1 MTSRQ
6 PFPKICVALGLPRV
20 ETLLEHAKRE
30 IENGETFL
38 EFRLDY
44 LDQPEKGLPAIK
56 NFLASYPEATL
67 LATCRRRHNHG
78 RFDGSVEHELA
89 ILNSAIDHGAHAVD
103 VEIETAEVAAP
114 KLAGL
119 RDRARLI
126 ISWHNFETTPN
137 LEVALRRLTRIPADA
152 YKLVTTA
159 RKPSDVGR
167 VLAVGKHNPRTPLV
181 ILAMG
186 ETGFATRVLSPACNG
201 IFTYAAP
208 TAAEGTA
215 AGQVSSRQLRKQYR
229 ADRLSRSTK
238 IFCIIGDPIGHS
250 LSPVIHNRAFQLRR
264 IDAVY
269 VPMLANTGQLRD
281 FMKLAN
287 ELPIAG
293 FSVTIPHK
301 QKIMRYLDHIE
312 PLARRIGAVNTVWR
326 KAGKWRGTNTDAAAV
341 IKPLEEHLTL
351 ARSRVLIAGSGGA
364 ARAAACALSDAG
376 ASVFITGRNFD
387 RTRML
392 ARFAGG
398 QALTHAEAL
407 AAHFDAV
414 VHATP
419 LGTFP
424 NTDASYFDETI
435 PADVVFDMVY
445 NPLDTLLIRRAREQG
460 KHVIPGMR
468 MFIEQAVAQFE
479 LWTGEPA
486 PRPAMEAAALEAL
499 EHADRERKGAGTR
512 A

>member
-20 ETLLEHAKRE
+20 ETLLEHARRE

-44 LDQPEKGLPAIK
+44 LDCPENGLPAIK
-56 NFLASYPEATL
+56 EFLAAHPEATL
-67 LATCRRRHNHG
+67 LATCRRHHNHG
-78 RFDGSVEHELA
+78 RFNGSIEHELA

-103 VEIETAEVAAP
+103 VEIETAEAVIS
-114 KLAGL
+114 KLPAL

-137 LEVALRRLTRIPADA
+137 LEVALRRLTRVPADA

-167 VLAVGKHNPRTPLV
+167 VLAVGKHNPKTPLV

-208 TAAEGTA
+208 TSAEGTA
-215 AGQVSSRQLRKQYR
+215 AGQVSSRLLRKQYR

-238 IFCIIGDPIGHS
+238 IFCVIADPVGHS

-269 VPMLANTGQLRD
+269 VPMLVTTSQLRD
-281 FMKLAN
+281 FLKLAN
-287 ELPIAG
+287 ELPVAG
-293 FSVTIPHK
+293 FSVTMPHK
-301 QKIMRYLDHIE
+301 QKIIRYLDHVE

-351 ARSRVLIAGSGGA
+351 AKSRILIAGSGGA

-376 ASVFITGRNFD
+376 ASIFISGRNFD
-387 RTRML
+387 RVRML

-398 QALTHAEAL
+398 QALTSEQTL
-407 AAHFDAV
+407 ASHFDAV

-419 LGTFP
+419 LGTYPSTEECYFE
-424 NTDASYFDETI
+424 DAI
-435 PADVVFDMVY
+435 PADIVFDMVY
-445 NPLDTLLIRRAREQG
+445 NPLETLLIRRAREQG
-460 KHVIPGMR
+460 KQVIPGMK
-468 MFIEQAVAQFE
+468 MFVEQAVAQFE
-479 LWTGEPA
+479 LWTGESA
-486 PRPAMEAAALEAL
+486 PRPAMETAVSEAL
-499 EHADRERKGAGTR
+499 EQKAKAHPTN
-512 A
+512 

>member
-6 PFPKICVALGLPRV
+6 PFPKICVALGLPRI

-44 LDQPEKGLPAIK
+44 LDAPEKALPPIQA
-56 NFLASYPEATL
+56 FLAAHPEATL
-67 LATCRRRHNHG
+67 LATCRRHHNHG
-78 RFDGSVEHELA
+78 RFNGSIEHEWK
-89 ILNSAIDHGAHAVD
+89 ILNAAIDHGAHAVD
-103 VEIETAEVAAP
+103 FEIETAEAIAD
-114 KLAGL
+114 KLPAL
-119 RDRARLI
+119 RDKARLI

-137 LEVALRRLTRIPADA
+137 LEFALRRLTRIPADA

-167 VLAVGKHNPRTPLV
+167 VLAVGKRNPKIPLV

-208 TAAEGTA
+208 TSAEGTA
-215 AGQVSSRQLRKQYR
+215 AGQVSSRLLRKQYR
-229 ADRLSRSTK
+229 ADRLSRTTK
-238 IFCIIGDPIGHS
+238 IFCIIGDPVGHS

-269 VPMLANTGQLRD
+269 VPMLVNTGKLRD
-281 FMKLAN
+281 FMKLGS

-301 QKIMRYLDHIE
+301 QKVIPYLDYIE

-341 IKPLEEHLTL
+341 IKPLEERLTL
-351 ARSRVLIAGSGGA
+351 KRSRVLIVGSGGA
-364 ARAAACALSDAG
+364 ARAAACALSDSG

-387 RTRML
+387 RVRML

-398 QALTHAEAL
+398 EALTPDQT
-407 AAHFDAV
+407 AAMYFDAV

-424 NTDASYFDETI
+424 HSDECFFKGPI

-445 NPLDTLLIRRAREQG
+445 NPLETLLGRRAREQG
-460 KHVIPGMR
+460 KCVIPGIK

-479 LWTGEPA
+479 IWTGESA
-486 PRPAMEAAALEAL
+486 PRQAMEAAALEAL
-499 EHADRERKGAGTR
+499 DQKGR
-512 A
+512 AHPTI

>member
-20 ETLLEHAKRE
+20 ETLLEHARRE

-44 LDQPEKGLPAIK
+44 LDCPENGLPAIK
-56 NFLASYPEATL
+56 EFLAAHPEATL
-67 LATCRRRHNHG
+67 LATCRRHHNHG
-78 RFDGSVEHELA
+78 RFNGSIEHELA

-103 VEIETAEVAAP
+103 VEIETAEAVIS
-114 KLAGL
+114 KLPAL

-137 LEVALRRLTRIPADA
+137 LEVALRRLTRVPADA

-167 VLAVGKHNPRTPLV
+167 VLAVGKHNPKTPLV

-208 TAAEGTA
+208 TSAEGTA
-215 AGQVSSRQLRKQYR
+215 AGQVSSRLLRKQYR

-238 IFCIIGDPIGHS
+238 IFCVIADPVGHS

-269 VPMLANTGQLRD
+269 VPMLVTTSQLRD
-281 FMKLAN
+281 FLKLAN
-287 ELPIAG
+287 ELPVAG
-293 FSVTIPHK
+293 FSVTMPHK
-301 QKIMRYLDHIE
+301 QKIIRYLDHVE

-351 ARSRVLIAGSGGA
+351 AKSRILIAGSGGA

-376 ASVFITGRNFD
+376 ASIFISGRNVD
-387 RTRML
+387 RVRLL

-398 QALTHAEAL
+398 QALTSEQTL
-407 AAHFDAV
+407 ASHFDAV

-419 LGTFP
+419 LGTYPSTEECYFE
-424 NTDASYFDETI
+424 DAI
-435 PADVVFDMVY
+435 PADIVFDMVY
-445 NPLDTLLIRRAREQG
+445 NPLETLLIRRAREQG
-460 KHVIPGMR
+460 KQVIPGMK
-468 MFIEQAVAQFE
+468 MFVEQAVAQFE
-479 LWTGEPA
+479 LWTGESA
-486 PRPAMEAAALEAL
+486 PRPAMETAVSEAL
-499 EHADRERKGAGTR
+499 EQKAKAHPTN
-512 A
+512 

>member
-56 NFLASYPEATL
+56 AFLAAHPEATL
-67 LATCRRRHNHG
+67 LATCRRHHNHG
-78 RFDGSVEHELA
+78 RFEGSVEHELA
-89 ILNSAIDHGAHAVD
+89 ILNAAIDHGAQAVD
-103 VEIETAEVAAP
+103 VEIETAEVSIS
-114 KLAGL
+114 KLAAL

-167 VLAVGKHNPRTPLV
+167 VLAVGKHNPRIPLI

-208 TAAEGTA
+208 TSAEGTA

-238 IFCIIGDPIGHS
+238 IFCVIADPVGHS

-269 VPMLANTGQLRD
+269 VPMLVTTGQLRD
-281 FMKLAN
+281 FMKLAG

-301 QKIMRYLDHIE
+301 QKIMRYLDHID

-341 IKPLEEHLTL
+341 IKPLEEQLTL

-387 RTRML
+387 RARML

-398 QALTHAEAL
+398 EALTREQTL
-407 AAHFDAV
+407 ATQFDAL

-424 NTDASYFDETI
+424 HTDECYFEGDI
-435 PADVVFDMVY
+435 PAGVVFDMVY
-445 NPLDTLLIRRAREQG
+445 NPLETVLIRRAREQG
-460 KHVIPGMR
+460 KRVIPGMK

-479 LWTGEPA
+479 LWTGESA
-486 PRPAMEAAALEAL
+486 PRPAMETAALEAL
-499 EHADRERKGAGTR
+499 EQKSKSHHTI
-512 A
+512 